1 MRKNVLFAMLFM
13 VTTAMATVTSSMEA
27 DTEAGCRAS
36 SAVIA
41 SESEYYFVVWL
52 NEGGF
57 VAYPFAENPQLTY
70 NDGLLKVTTDVKD
83 LEIEP
88 DKVKKFTINNSMP
101 GSSLIPETK
110 MSNGKVQRGSDFVS
124 FVGCSADMDVYVY
137 TIGGALVKQ
146 AKTDSEG
153 MLYLS
158 LEDMDSGV
166 YIIKS
171 KEITC
176 KILKK

>member
-1 MRKNVLFAMLFM
+1 MRKNVLFAMLLM
-13 VTTAMATVTSSMEA
+13 VTTAMATVSPSMVA
-27 DTEAGCRAS
+27 DTEDGCVAS

-70 NDGLLKVTTDVKD
+70 NDGLLKITTDVKD

-88 DKVKKFTINNSMP
+88 DKVKEFTINES
-101 GSSLIPETK
+101 IPETTIISEIEEPK
-110 MSNGKVQRGSDFVS
+110 GNVNRNRDFVS
-124 FVGCSADMDVYVY
+124 FVGCRADMDVYVY
-137 TIGGALVKQ
+137 TISGALVKQ